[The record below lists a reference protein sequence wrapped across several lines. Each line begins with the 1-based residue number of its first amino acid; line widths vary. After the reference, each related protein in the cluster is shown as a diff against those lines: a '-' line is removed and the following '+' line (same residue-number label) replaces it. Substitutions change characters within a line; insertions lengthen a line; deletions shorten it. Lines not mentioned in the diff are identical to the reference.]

1 MLTLVTLHHWPQVD
15 ALVRLL
21 AAVAL
26 VVRRARLAHC
36 PAVLALRY
44 RPALLVDV
52 LEWPVCVAPSTVSS
66 LAPRQY
72 YPAPEV
78 GGVPCAACMQLVG
91 ALRGKQAE
99 QGVAARPPTI

>member
-1 MLTLVTLHHWPQVD
+1 MLTLVTLHHWSQVD

-52 LEWPVCVAPSTVSS
+52 LEWPVCDAPIN
-66 LAPRQY
+66 R
-72 YPAPEV
+72 
-78 GGVPCAACMQLVG
+78 
-91 ALRGKQAE
+91 
-99 QGVAARPPTI
+99 